1 MVGRVEP
8 ERLTEMELEILD
20 LLRMDPETPELLT
33 DMLSFEGQRIQ
44 EDAVRS
50 SLDRLGARDLARPL
64 RGWYADPSSEELV
77 EAYWWELTEKGRAV
91 VESRLG

>member
-8 ERLTEMELEILD
+8 ERLTEMELEMLD
-20 LLRMDPETPELLT
+20 LLCMAPETPELLT
-33 DMLSFEGQRIQ
+33 EMLSYEGQRMQ

-50 SLDRLGARDLARPL
+50 SLDRLDARGLVRPL

-77 EAYWWELTEKGRAV
+77 EANWWDLTENGRAV